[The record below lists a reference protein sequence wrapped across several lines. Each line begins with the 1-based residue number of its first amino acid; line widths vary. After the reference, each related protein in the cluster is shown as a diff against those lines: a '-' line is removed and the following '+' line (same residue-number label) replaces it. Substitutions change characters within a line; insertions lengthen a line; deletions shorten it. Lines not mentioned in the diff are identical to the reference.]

1 MSLEGEKRGRRS
13 EVEGAKSTGGG
24 MDHCRG
30 IQYQGISGKLRS
42 LPRWV
47 QYLQYQ

>member
-1 MSLEGEKRGRRS
+1 MSLEGEKRGRS